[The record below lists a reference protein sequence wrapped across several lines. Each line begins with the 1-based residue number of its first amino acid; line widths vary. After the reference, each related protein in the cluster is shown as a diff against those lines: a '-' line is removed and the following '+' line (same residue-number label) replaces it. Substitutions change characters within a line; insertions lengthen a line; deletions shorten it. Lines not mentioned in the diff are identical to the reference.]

1 MAEPGFS
8 IAAARP
14 VVAGPVF
21 ASRVRRAVRLGASQN
36 IMPVRSV
43 STAGYPS
50 ASLVD
55 HCHDGKPMSHAVK
68 LVDVIPDQSALRVMP
83 WARADTVPRI
93 DRVWALRAEVSSP
106 GMVAGTHV
114 GRQPLTDRVG
124 SGETPQIG
132 SFARAIACNEESHRS
147 GLWTLRQAQP
157 GAQQN
162 DRDHANNSDCLSQV
176 VLPFLITRMF
186 KTFHRATAVRSS
198 RHFGP
203 IAPTSRSSLV
213 SLARYTSPM
222 TPWPIWAVT

>member
-14 VVAGPVF
+14 VVAGHVV

-50 ASLVD
+50 ASFVD

-93 DRVWALRAEVSSP
+93 DRVWALRAEVS
-106 GMVAGTHV
+106 
-114 GRQPLTDRVG
+114 RRLRRD
-124 SGETPQIG
+124 PQIG

-147 GLWTLRQAQP
+147 GCYWRDLGRSAGLRVGPDAGSTIGMGQVYQAPDTKLNRQV
-157 GAQQN
+157 AQSGQ
-162 DRDHANNSDCLSQV
+162 SDE
-176 VLPFLITRMF
+176 
-186 KTFHRATAVRSS
+186 
-198 RHFGP
+198 
-203 IAPTSRSSLV
+203 
-213 SLARYTSPM
+213 
-222 TPWPIWAVT
+222 